1 MPLLTVLK
9 VVGAAGAAV
18 LLVATWPQLLGLHRA
33 PVFSQLTALKGLVIL
48 VALAAML
55 LSALLAWWLRPVR
68 RFGIGLALVF
78 LLVAGLNAGLLASRG
93 LSVGAVAP
101 GGISVGAGAGVG
113 TSDLNVFTWNTLGG
127 RPGARLIATFA
138 VDHDV
143 HVLALTETSPET
155 AHEVARLMGDA
166 GRQMQVFALA
176 SPTGNVAQ
184 STALLV
190 ANSLGEYALDLSV
203 GTTPGVQSV
212 VARPLGG
219 DGPTFVS
226 THTIPPLPTRL
237 ATWER
242 GLEWVAARCR
252 EGEAVVAG
260 DLNATVDHFG
270 GLHDPG
276 ADLGACRD
284 GALALGS
291 AALGTWPSQ
300 AHMLLASPI
309 DHVMA
314 TPEWQFVAFR
324 VATELDGRGSDHRAL
339 LATLRRVR

>member
-1 MPLLTVLK
+1 VLK

-18 LLVATWPQLLGLHRA
+18 LLVATWPQLLGLQRA

-68 RFGIGLALVF
+68 RIGIGLALVF
-78 LLVAGLNAGLLASRG
+78 LAVAGLNAGLLASRG
-93 LSVGAVAP
+93 LNVSAVAS
-101 GGISVGAGAGVG
+101 GGGDVGAGAG
-113 TSDLNVFTWNTLGG
+113 DLTVFTWNALGG
-127 RPGARLIATFA
+127 QPGARLIATFA
-138 VDHDV
+138 LDHDV

-166 GRQMQVFALA
+166 GRHMQVFALA
-176 SPTGNVAQ
+176 SATGNVAQ

-190 ANSLGEYALDLSV
+190 DNSLGEYALDLSV
-203 GTTPGVQSV
+203 GSTPGVQSV

-219 DGPTFVS
+219 AGPTLVA

-284 GALALGS
+284 GALALGG
-291 AALGTWPSQ
+291 AALGTWPS
-300 AHMLLASPI
+300 AAPMLLASPI

-314 TPEWQFVAFR
+314 TPEWEFVAFR
-324 VATELDGRGSDHRAL
+324 VATELDGQGSDHRAL
-339 LATLRRVR
+339 LATLRRVP